1 MSTKALA
8 FTSFTQFP
16 SLVDYQQSRERKVSK
31 RKEELI
37 LLPFPTMTCLS
48 TLDLEHA
55 SYSFMYRRNT
65 LARLKKNGVQS
76 ELCTRTLFLVG
87 RKMRSQNWVKLV
99 AVAMAKWSTVGT
111 GYCCS
116 SSNELSGYEE
126 LFSGV
131 LLWWLSSWSWGIQ
144 RRLSFGRCAMD
155 WFWVF
160 QVSFRHFSFQG
171 FSIFAITV
179 RTKSEISHDMPEC
192 KDKRSS
198 STFARAISSF
208 LIHAL
213 RSILPLSYSSAISW
227 TISDL
232 SWGSMEILPNFLCE
246 YLVATDLSFLLLAA
260 NSLEVWRTW
269 PATCL
274 STSAKSEIW

>member
-1 MSTKALA
+1 
-8 FTSFTQFP
+8 
-16 SLVDYQQSRERKVSK
+16 
-31 RKEELI
+31 
-37 LLPFPTMTCLS
+37 MTCL
-48 TLDLEHA
+48 
-55 SYSFMYRRNT
+55 RRRFDNT
-65 LARLKKNGVQS
+65 QAKRNGVAR

-99 AVAMAKWSTVGT
+99 AAAMVKWSTDEQGIIEVVP
-111 GYCCS
+111 
-116 SSNELSGYEE
+116 NELRGYEK

-131 LLWWLSSWSWGIQ
+131 LLFWWLSSWSWGIQ
-144 RRLSFGRCAMD
+144 RRSSFGRCAMG
-155 WFWVF
+155 WFLVC
-160 QVSFRHFSFQG
+160 SG
-171 FSIFAITV
+171 FVPAFFVPRLFFAITV

-198 STFARAISSF
+198 STFSRAISSF

-246 YLVATDLSFLLLAA
+246 YL
-260 NSLEVWRTW
+260 
-269 PATCL
+269 
-274 STSAKSEIW
+274 